1 MGAIRMKVHRLIQ
14 DGLDDKIKNQAV
26 EVGLDQLD
34 FDKIYRLYKV
44 GSKHSFNIV
53 EVKCVG
59 QGEIR
64 LTGSENHVSLFIS
77 SLREWFRTSPVLSCQ
92 YNKDKYTIETAN
104 SFYELVEDE

>member
-1 MGAIRMKVHRLIQ
+1 MKVHRLVK
-14 DGLDDKIKNQAV
+14 DGIDENIKKRAT
-26 EVGLDQLD
+26 EVGLNQLD
-34 FDKIYRLYKV
+34 FDKTYRLYKV

-53 EVKCVG
+53 DVKCVG
-59 QGEIR
+59 AGEIR

>member
-1 MGAIRMKVHRLIQ
+1 MGQVMKVHKLVP
-14 DGLDDKIKNQAV
+14 DGIDDKIKELAVQAK
-26 EVGLDQLD
+26 LDQLD

-44 GSKHSFNIV
+44 GSKHNYNIV
-53 EVKCVG
+53 DVKCVG

-64 LTGSENHVSLFIS
+64 LTGSEKYVSLFIS

-92 YNKDKYTIETAN
+92 NNGNKYIIETAN